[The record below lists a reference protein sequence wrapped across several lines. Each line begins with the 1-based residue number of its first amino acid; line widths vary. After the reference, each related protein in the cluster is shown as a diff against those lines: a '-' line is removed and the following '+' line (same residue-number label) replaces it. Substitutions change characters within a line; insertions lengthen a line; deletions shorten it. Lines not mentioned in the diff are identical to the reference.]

1 MAIYTML
8 ALVLPLFFWI
18 FNLHQKATAQ
28 HYARSSSQ
36 LKLIMVA
43 GIGSLI
49 INLISEW
56 IQ

>member
-1 MAIYTML
+1 L